1 MGKAICRIN
10 MKLPSLNDYTRACRS
25 NAYVANEMKRTV
37 ETGISFFLRPLPR
50 YEVPVVINFTWIEKD
65 KRRDLDNVAFA
76 KKFILDAMVRRG
88 IIPDDSQK
96 WVKGF
101 SDSFGK
107 GTEAGVIVEV
117 EEWGNDK

>member
-1 MGKAICRIN
+1 MGKATCRIN

-50 YEVPVVINFTWIEKD
+50 YEVPVVIHFTWIEKD

-76 KKFILDAMVRRG
+76 KKLILDAMVRRG

-101 SDSFGK
+101 SDSFGR
-107 GTEAGVIVEV
+107 GDDSGVIVEV
-117 EEWGNDK
+117 EEWEE